1 MLLLDVLN
9 QAIAPA
15 HRGEVLVAPVA
26 ALHRAGEDSGVVQ
39 VRLQHVGAGLVYL
52 QLIVHVLGHALERL
66 GLVGWPKAPGP
77 LQRALRAAS
86 RLGYAHPMP
95 EGVWAENLR
104 DPGDARRAIIDNL
117 ANGPLLVRGLVP
129 VAVAFRRRIRICGG
143 RRRIGR

>member
-66 GLVGWPKAPGP
+66 GLVG
-77 LQRALRAAS
+77 
-86 RLGYAHPMP
+86 
-95 EGVWAENLR
+95 
-104 DPGDARRAIIDNL
+104 
-117 ANGPLLVRGLVP
+117 
-129 VAVAFRRRIRICGG
+129 
-143 RRRIGR
+143 